1 MRSFAVSVLREPPF
15 VPRRHDAMGVVA
27 GESAGW
33 ARDLGLVH
41 TPAGLRRLRAA
52 DPADLAARACPEA
65 PVDRLRLLTDLI
77 TWLFVMDDACDEDGL
92 GASPVRLAPVVA
104 LLLEV
109 LDRHG
114 DGSVAPPAGAG
125 PLGVALDDV
134 CRRVRD
140 RRQPAALLRL
150 ISQLREY
157 LLALLWEA
165 ANREHRRVPGSAEYV
180 QMRRHTGGA
189 RPAFTLTDLARDRW
203 PGPAGRAD
211 PGMAALDALAA
222 DLVCWC
228 NDLFSYGKEQSRL
241 PDAHNLVSTIAGE
254 DGLDEET
261 ALRAAADRYNAGLA
275 AYAAREAVL
284 AAAGNEAVRDFLTT
298 RRDWIRATYDWS
310 LAATRYA

>member
-1 MRSFAVSVLREPPF
+1 MRSFAVAALREPPY
-15 VPRRHDAMGVVA
+15 PARRHPAAAVIA
-27 GESAGW
+27 EESVGW
-33 ARDLGLVH
+33 ARECGLVA

-52 DPADLAARACPEA
+52 GAAELAARACPDGPA
-65 PVDRLRLLTDLI
+65 DRLRLLADLI

-92 GASPVRLAPVVA
+92 GASPIRLAPVVA
-104 LLLEV
+104 ALLTV

-114 DGSVAPPAGAG
+114 DPAAAPAGAG

-134 CRRVRD
+134 CRRVRAQ
-140 RRQPAALLRL
+140 RRPGALLRL

-165 ANREHRRVPGSAEYV
+165 ANREHRRVPGTEEYV

-189 RPAFTLTDLARDRW
+189 RPAFTLTDLSRDRL
-203 PGPAGRAD
+203 PDAARRTEPAL
-211 PGMAALDALAA
+211 AAVDVLAA

-228 NDLFSYGKEQSRL
+228 NDLFSYGKERSTA
-241 PDAHNLVSTIAGE
+241 PDPHNLVTTIGGE
-254 DGLDEET
+254 TGLGEEA
-261 ALRAAADRYNAGLA
+261 ALRAAADRYNAALT
-275 AYAAREAVL
+275 AYAAREAALL
-284 AAAGNEAVRDFLTT
+284 ASGDEAVDAYLAT